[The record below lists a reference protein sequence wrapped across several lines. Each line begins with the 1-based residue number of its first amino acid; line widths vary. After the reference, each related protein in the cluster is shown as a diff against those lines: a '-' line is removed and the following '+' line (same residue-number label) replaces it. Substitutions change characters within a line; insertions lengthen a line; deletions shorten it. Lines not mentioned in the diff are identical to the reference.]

1 MYIVYNVHLLYI
13 VHVNNNIVPFVIY
26 SSHAFPSFPPPATTP
41 NRNESLVI
49 RFKIKSNLNFHKSC
63 LMKDLVII
71 LITVTYNHVNDY
83 ITTDMCQVIV
93 HLKCTHTIYRDCIDK
108 Y

>member
-1 MYIVYNVHLLYI
+1 
-13 VHVNNNIVPFVIY
+13 
-26 SSHAFPSFPPPATTP
+26 
-41 NRNESLVI
+41 
-49 RFKIKSNLNFHKSC
+49 
-63 LMKDLVII
+63 MKDLVII